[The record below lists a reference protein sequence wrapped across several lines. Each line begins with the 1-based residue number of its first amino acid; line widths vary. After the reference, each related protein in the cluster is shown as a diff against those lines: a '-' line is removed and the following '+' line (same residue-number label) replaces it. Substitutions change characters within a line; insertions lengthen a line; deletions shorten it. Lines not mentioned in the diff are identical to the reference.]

1 MNNLNLHDIQ
11 VVKERMSSKHSNQK
25 SGKKTNF
32 FKTIFSIF
40 GKKKSDAPKEDA
52 SKERASKK
60 AAVSKKTISKET
72 TPKFI
77 EERICVFSDS
87 SDDDVKEERSGEGCP
102 NRRKY
107 PNPFHEERYPMG
119 GTYQYNG

>member
-11 VVKERMSSKHSNQK
+11 VVKERMSSKQSNQK

-32 FKTIFSIF
+32 FKTIFSKF

-60 AAVSKKTISKET
+60 SAVSKKTISKET
-72 TPKFI
+72 NPKFI

-87 SDDDVKEERSGEGCP
+87 SDDDIKEVVSEGGCP
-102 NRRKY
+102 NRRTY
-107 PNPFHEERYPMG
+107 PNPFNEERYPMG